1 MSNESIENVIDLS
14 VERSKRIHD
23 LNEKRLQNVRSAFI
37 NVLPLAKK
45 KNTANRKAKEPLNNP
60 AQASRF
66 T

>member
-45 KNTANRKAKEPLNNP
+45 KNTANRKAKKK
-60 AQASRF
+60 R
-66 T
+66 